1 MPWEGVCSPTVCPP
15 GVGGLP
21 GPEGVVCIS
30 PPQAYPPNPP
40 AVGRWGGTPCPGT
53 GMGDVCV
60 PPPSA
65 ACALSRQRRSCLLLF
80 FHRQRAVSSSGG
92 SWGGS
97 GYSFP
102 WAPPSPANPWPGLP
116 PAARAGALCQGFQPC
131 LQCRDGRGL
140 LAAFAKARPSVQKAP
155 LVYSTLS
162 CFYFW
167 RRRSLS
173 SQP

>member
-60 PPPSA
+60 PPLQPPVLYPGRGEA
-65 ACALSRQRRSCLLLF
+65 AC
-80 FHRQRAVSSSGG
+80 SSFSTGKE
-92 SWGGS
+92 
-97 GYSFP
+97 
-102 WAPPSPANPWPGLP
+102 PSPAVEGVGGGQGIPSPGLP
-116 PAARAGALCQGFQPC
+116 PLLLTLGLAFPLQQGQELSVRAFSPACSAEMDVGCWQP
-131 LQCRDGRGL
+131 LPKLVPLYRKPHW
-140 LAAFAKARPSVQKAP
+140 FIPPSVAFIFGEGD
-155 LVYSTLS
+155 L
-162 CFYFW
+162 
-167 RRRSLS
+167 
-173 SQP
+173 